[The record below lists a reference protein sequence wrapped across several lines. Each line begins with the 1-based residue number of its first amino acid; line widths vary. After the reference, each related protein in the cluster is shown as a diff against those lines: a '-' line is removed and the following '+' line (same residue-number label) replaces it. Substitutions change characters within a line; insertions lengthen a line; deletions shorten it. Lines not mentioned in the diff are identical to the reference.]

1 MVSVCLFYYLVPK
14 VHAARDRIER
24 QRSSFAMLV
33 SRRCCVVPMAMFRP
47 AMARSAM
54 MSPAMTSPPMSPPAV
69 PVRVVA
75 TMAVVQLLIGSSGHN
90 LAIGA
95 INRPLV
101 LTAGGIATIPRDTM
115 AARHRAE

>member
-1 MVSVCLFYYLVPK
+1 
-14 VHAARDRIER
+14 
-24 QRSSFAMLV
+24 
-33 SRRCCVVPMAMFRP
+33 
-47 AMARSAM
+47 
-54 MSPAMTSPPMSPPAV
+54 MTSPPMSPPAV

-95 INRPLV
+95 LNRPLV
-101 LTAGGIATIPRDTM
+101 LTAGGIAIPRDTM

>member
-1 MVSVCLFYYLVPK
+1 
-14 VHAARDRIER
+14 
-24 QRSSFAMLV
+24 
-33 SRRCCVVPMAMFRP
+33 
-47 AMARSAM
+47 M

-75 TMAVVQLLIGSSGHN
+75 TMAVIQLLVGSSGHN

-95 INRPLV
+95 LNRPLV
-101 LTAGGIATIPRDTM
+101 LTAGGGIATIPRDTM

>member
-1 MVSVCLFYYLVPK
+1 
-14 VHAARDRIER
+14 
-24 QRSSFAMLV
+24 MLV
-33 SRRCCVVPMAMFRP
+33 RRRCCVVPMAMFRP

-75 TMAVVQLLIGSSGHN
+75 AMAVVQLLIGSSGHD

-95 INRPLV
+95 LNRPLV